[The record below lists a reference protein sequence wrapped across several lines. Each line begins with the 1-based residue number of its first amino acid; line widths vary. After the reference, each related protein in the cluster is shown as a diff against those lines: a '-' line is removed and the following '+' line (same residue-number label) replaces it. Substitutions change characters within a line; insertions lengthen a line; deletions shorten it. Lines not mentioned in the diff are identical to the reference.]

1 MTIPSFNK
9 FVLNERQAYAY
20 IVILALGYLFY
31 THNSSQNKQIETYK
45 KMLEKC
51 EEEKKQLNNKIQYI
65 LEKQQELT
73 NKKKTIESL

>member
-1 MTIPSFNK
+1 MTIPSFDK
-9 FVLNERQAYAY
+9 FIINERKAYAY
-20 IVILALGYLFY
+20 MAILALGYLFY
-31 THNSSQNKQIETYK
+31 TYNSSQNEQIETYK

-51 EEEKKQLNNKIQYI
+51 EDEKKQLNNKIQYI